1 MSYTTPAHAQGLGAM
16 LGLEIGRYPISGLV
30 SLLGDVD
37 QSTDIYLD
45 SLAIRLAPND
55 LHLYPSIIVAKIG
68 SMGVLPGET
77 GNQGGGALGV
87 VTAFYEALGRGDG
100 VSASELVIP
109 EKRNFGPLSAS
120 AMTQFYS
127 RLSEPLRLIAVSQ
140 RDDGSIIARYTYRE
154 AMKKKRCD
162 EQALLTLQERGSEL
176 LIEQIKANC

>member
-1 MSYTTPAHAQGLGAM
+1 
-16 LGLEIGRYPISGLV
+16 
-30 SLLGDVD
+30 
-37 QSTDIYLD
+37 
-45 SLAIRLAPND
+45 
-55 LHLYPSIIVAKIG
+55 
-68 SMGVLPGET
+68 MGVLPGET